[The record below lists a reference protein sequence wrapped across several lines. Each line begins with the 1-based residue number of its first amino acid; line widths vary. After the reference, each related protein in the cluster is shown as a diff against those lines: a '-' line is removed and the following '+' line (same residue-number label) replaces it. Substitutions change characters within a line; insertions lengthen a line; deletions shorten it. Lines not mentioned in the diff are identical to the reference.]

1 MVPVVDPSRH
11 GDKRKRQAKKRP
23 AVAKQTSL
31 QLYGLFEPPYR
42 EYENIWNRS
51 NASVMPQPREA
62 EEENDQNVTMRIER

>member
-42 EYENIWNRS
+42 ES